1 MTEGT
6 STGGNDLNLGIAGIA
21 DVSEIGRGGFG
32 VVYRCTEVD
41 FGRTVAIKRLMGD
54 FDEQSRVRFDRERL
68 ALGSLSGHPNI
79 VTVHRSGFTD
89 NGDPYLVME
98 FVPGGSLA
106 DHINRRGALPW
117 PEVIRVG
124 TEIASA
130 LALAHAN
137 HVLHRDIKPGNIL
150 LGEDGTAKLADFGI
164 ARLQGAPETQSALIT
179 ASIAHAPPEVIAGQ
193 RPDERSDIYS
203 LASALYEML
212 LGRPAFVGVDEGSL
226 VPMLARIAQDAPPDV
241 RSIVPPGLAEV
252 LEGAL
257 AKSPADRPQSASD
270 FGSALRS
277 AGEHANAAP
286 DNGTTLLSSLLAH
299 PALSS
304 SGDSVPSAPAQA
316 ASAAPAFHPVGP
328 PPSAPGLEPTPLEG
342 GTPWYRS
349 FRRALWLW
357 VLVVGGIGWAVQA
370 ATGLGTSPERP
381 DVQERIDAL
390 GDLPGVTAPERDALV
405 VPSFTTA
412 PTITTLPEDIQPIDT
427 TPSTPP
433 PTNTA
438 PTNTAPLAPGVLDLS
453 DTSGALTV
461 SVDSNWGQWRNGAGV
476 LVAAPDLVAYDNGA
490 FVEGVGLEAGFDF
503 SGNIDLA
510 SEILASPLN
519 DVCVLIDWDASEN
532 NGVQSAFGEF
542 ENCGGTGLK
551 VLLTASYIPADGS
564 YLIRNLQFFGDGSS
578 PSVQLV
584 LDSTNFDQSRL

>member
-6 STGGNDLNLGIAGIA
+6 SSSGTDPILGIAGIA

-32 VVYRCTEVD
+32 VVYRCTEID

-54 FDEQSRVRFDRERL
+54 FDEQSRIRFDRERL

-89 NGDPYLVME
+89 SGDPYLVME

-106 DHINRRGALPW
+106 DQLNRRGAMPW
-117 PEVIRVG
+117 QEMVRVG
-124 TEIASA
+124 TEISSA
-130 LALAHAN
+130 LALAHVN

-203 LASALYEML
+203 LASALYEMV

-226 VPMLARIAQDAPPDV
+226 VPMLARIAQDSPPDV
-241 RSIVPPGLAEV
+241 RNIVPAGVAEV
-252 LEGAL
+252 LERAL
-257 AKSPADRPQSASD
+257 AKSPDDRPQSAAD

-277 AGEHANAAP
+277 AADEASTAP
-286 DNGTTLLSSLLAH
+286 ENGTILLTSPPGH
-299 PALSS
+299 
-304 SGDSVPSAPAQA
+304 PSAA
-316 ASAAPAFHPVGP
+316 ASDRVAPTPSPVGPEPAFQSVGP
-328 PPSAPGLEPTPLEG
+328 PPSAPGLEPLLVEAKR
-342 GTPWYRS
+342 PWYRS
-349 FRRALWLW
+349 FRRVLWLW
-357 VLVVGGIGWAVQA
+357 VIVVGGIGWAIQA
-370 ATGLGTSPERP
+370 ATGLGTSPERT
-381 DVQERIDAL
+381 DIQDRIDAL
-390 GDLPGVTAPERDALV
+390 GDLPGVTAPERDVFVA
-405 VPSFTTA
+405 PSVTET
-412 PTITTLPEDIQPIDT
+412 PT
-427 TPSTPP
+427 TPP
-433 PTNTA
+433 PTVQPTEPVPTTPPSTA
-438 PTNTAPLAPGVLDLS
+438 PPPTAPPSTAPAAGVLALS
-453 DTSGALTV
+453 DTTGALTV
-461 SVDSNWGQWRNGAGV
+461 SVDSTWGQWRNGAGL
-476 LVAAPDLVAYDNGA
+476 LVAAPNLAAYDNGD

-503 SGNIDLA
+503 SGNVDLA
-510 SEILASPLN
+510 GEILTSPLN
-519 DVCVLIDWDASEN
+519 DVCVLVDWNATED

-542 ENCGGTGLK
+542 ENCGGTGLN

-578 PSVQLV
+578 STVQIV